1 MAGVAAFRVQWL
13 CKGVAKK
20 READL
25 ARYDIIDPGDYSGEQ
40 QAAAE
45 VIAGSRGSVR
55 GPFQV
60 FLHNPALAA
69 IVEKYGAYARF
80 NNSLPDRLNELA
92 VCICGRY
99 WGAHVEWVAHS
110 RLALEAGIAQE
121 TIDALHDRR
130 TPEFANPDEQA
141 VYDFCTGVLEHKQ
154 VDDAVY
160 GRCLELFDEAGVID
174 LMATLTHYTV
184 VSLTLN
190 AFQVPVPEGAQVPP
204 FGPGR

>member
-1 MAGVAAFRVQWL
+1 M
-13 CKGVAKK
+13 
-20 READL
+20 
-25 ARYDIIDPGDYSGEQ
+25 ARYDIIDPRDYSGEQ
-40 QAAAE
+40 KAAAA
-45 VIAGSRGSVR
+45 VIVGSRGSVR

-60 FLHNPALAA
+60 LLHNPALAA
-69 IVEKYGAYARF
+69 ILEKYGAYARF
-80 NNSLPDRLNELA
+80 NNSLPDRLSALA

-99 WGAHVEWVAHS
+99 WGAHVGWVAHS
-110 RLALEAGIAQE
+110 RLALEAGIAE
-121 TIDALHDRR
+121 EILGALHDGR

-141 VYDFCTGVLEHKQ
+141 VYDFCTGVLEQKH

-160 GRCLELFDEAGVID
+160 GRCLKLFDEAGVID

-190 AFQVPVPEGAQVPP
+190 AFQVPVPEGARVPP